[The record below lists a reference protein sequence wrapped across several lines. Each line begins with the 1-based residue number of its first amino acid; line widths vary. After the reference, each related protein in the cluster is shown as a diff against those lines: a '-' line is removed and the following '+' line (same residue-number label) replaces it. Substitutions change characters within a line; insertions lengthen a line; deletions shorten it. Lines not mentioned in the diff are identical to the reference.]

1 MMRLKN
7 WKYPLLV
14 FVWAVCSLVF
24 CTSSFGKLLQEFV
37 NVQSHPPRP
46 GVLETGYNQFPGQPE
61 QLAPEQERIANRI
74 ATASGWGALSSVMG
88 DGWR

>member
-7 WKYPLLV
+7 WKYPVLIC
-14 FVWAVCSLVF
+14 VWALFTLFF
-24 CTSSFGKLLQEFV
+24 CTSSFAKLLKEFV
-37 NVQSHPPRP
+37 NVQSGLSQA
-46 GVLETGYNQFPGQPE
+46 GVVEPGYNQFPGQPG